1 MVSPIPNSELKNLEL
16 GDQKGLGL
24 HFFSGSI
31 VKSYVFENKIRQ
43 KMCETS
49 GFGIIKIRS
58 NPEYK
63 G

>member
-16 GDQKGLGL
+16 GDQKGL
-24 HFFSGSI
+24 FSGSI